1 MKRFKISFFPVL
13 LVLAYILIE
22 GTFDPLWILGF
33 SLLHELGHMV
43 VIRMLGGQIHG
54 FYGGGQGFALTVNGL
69 SYKAELLAALAGPA
83 VNLLLAL
90 LFWLLGGEAYLF
102 YCFVNVALAAMN
114 LLPILP
120 LDGGRVLRAV
130 LSLHLPPHRQR
141 LILQI
146 TGLAFLLPL
155 LALAFWQ
162 FLRSGYNVSLLFVCL
177 YLIGLLKEYGYDI

>member
-1 MKRFKISFFPVL
+1 MKRFKLSFFPVL

-33 SLLHELGHMV
+33 SLLHELGHITA
-43 VIRMLGGQIHG
+43 IRLLGGRLHG
-54 FYGGGQGFALTVNGL
+54 FSGGGQGFALAVNGL
-69 SYKAELLAALAGPA
+69 SYKAELWVALAGPA

-90 LFWLLGGEAYLF
+90 LFWLWGSAF
-102 YCFVNVALAAMN
+102 YCFANLALAAMN

-130 LSLHLPPHRQR
+130 LSLYLPPHRQR
-141 LILQI
+141 LVLQI
-146 TGLAFLLPL
+146 TGPAFLLPL

-162 FLRSGYNVSLLFVCL
+162 FLRSGYNISLLFVCL
-177 YLIGLLKEYGYDI
+177 YLLGLLKENGYDV